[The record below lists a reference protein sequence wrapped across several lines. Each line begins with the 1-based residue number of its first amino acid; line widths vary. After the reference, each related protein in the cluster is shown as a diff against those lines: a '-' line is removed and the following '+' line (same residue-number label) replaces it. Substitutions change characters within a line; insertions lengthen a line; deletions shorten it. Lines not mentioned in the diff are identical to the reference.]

1 MSRAGGEGGT
11 RGTPRSGGCRSPEP
25 GRDQHRGQRLAL
37 PCPRAAPGPGWAGP
51 GRRGGAA
58 LSRLALTNPC
68 KACDVPGLDRTVFHR
83 VLRPASWA
91 R

>member
-1 MSRAGGEGGT
+1 M
-11 RGTPRSGGCRSPEP
+11 PQP
-25 GRDQHRGQRLAL
+25 G
-37 PCPRAAPGPGWAGP
+37 AGP
-51 GRRGGAA
+51 GSAPRTAACPALPAGGAGPGLGRAGASGGAA